1 MGIFLRLV
9 HPPHHAAGGEIN
21 PVVDSD
27 LLKAK
32 LAMVVIMII
41 LGNSSLLFIK
51 HYSKCLVIINTF
63 NPDNSSVMGVLLP
76 SSLF

>member
-1 MGIFLRLV
+1 MLLV
-9 HPPHHAAGGEIN
+9 GKFN
-21 PVVDSD
+21 LVVDSD
-27 LLKAK
+27 LLKVK

-41 LGNSSLLFIK
+41 LGNASLLFIK

>member
-1 MGIFLRLV
+1 MLLV
-9 HPPHHAAGGEIN
+9 GKFN
-21 PVVDSD
+21 SVVDSD
-27 LLKAK
+27 LLKVR
-32 LAMVVIMII
+32 LIMII